1 MGRSWRAFSV
11 GGQPPPPQGW
21 PAKGGN
27 AQWRTANHR
36 RDFFCRQVRGWDAS
50 RSSFTA
56 NQGLVCPA
64 RESPPSCPGRAPS
77 SRRYRIPFL
86 QSILTE
92 RKKRERKKVKN

>member
-1 MGRSWRAFSV
+1 MHN
-11 GGQPPPPQGW
+11 GGLRPTNLS
-21 PAKGGN
+21 AKKI
-27 AQWRTANHR
+27 
-36 RDFFCRQVRGWDAS
+36 S

-77 SRRYRIPFL
+77 LRRYRVPFL